1 MDKQREK
8 FVAEL
13 NRLKEAVNITKS
25 AYQKKDYQKA
35 IKRMTKELKE
45 YDRFRSRR

>member
-13 NRLKEAVNITKS
+13 NRLKEAVRKLSKLAPKT
-25 AYQKKDYQKA
+25 A
-35 IKRMTKELKE
+35 IILKE
-45 YDRFRSRR
+45 GRIRKSK